1 MPRSSQLHTQA
12 HIFIVAS
19 QPGET
24 KQLQGLLRKHG
35 YHRVT
40 HLESPQRIANLPRD
54 QQPDLILLA
63 IDTSN
68 AAHLALFATP
78 KSYPSEP
85 APPILALTHHDDRR
99 ARIRAFQL
107 GAHDLLGKPL
117 DAQEVIHRI
126 RNALELR
133 FLLKER
139 QHRAAL
145 LQNLV
150 DERTETIRRMSLEDP
165 VTALPNR
172 HALLDHLANLLR
184 RKEAAAIYFI
194 ALEGIDDIVR
204 LHGVSVGEAF
214 CRQLRDR
221 MLERFPMDTMLG
233 IWNSTECV
241 MITRQPLDAN
251 SLDEQ
256 ALSIQHC
263 IAQPIAAEQVQT
275 HLSARIGISHTD
287 MPHDSAE
294 HLLRLAALALPE
306 SSGSRIYAPC
316 IEEALHKRT
325 RLCQALRQALDN
337 RELSL
342 VYQPKIELRSGRVVG
357 AEALLRWQHPQLGM
371 ISPAEFIPLAEASGD
386 ILRIGEWVID
396 SAIQQLEQWFDA
408 DLLPGDFSLA
418 VNVAP
423 LQLTQSDFA
432 RNLLARL
439 ELSSLPQGALE
450 IEITESGLMRNVDL
464 AREQLQQLARAH
476 VPVAIDDFG
485 TGHSSLANLK
495 TLPVSVLKI
504 DRAFVSGMHSDP
516 QDLRLVETVI
526 DMARNFRCH
535 TVAEGVERREQADLL
550 LALGCQIA
558 QGYLYSPPLK
568 AERFLDYCL
577 NQRAVAL
584 G

>member
-1 MPRSSQLHTQA
+1 
-12 HIFIVAS
+12 
-19 QPGET
+19 
-24 KQLQGLLRKHG
+24 
-35 YHRVT
+35 
-40 HLESPQRIANLPRD
+40 
-54 QQPDLILLA
+54 
-63 IDTSN
+63 
-68 AAHLALFATP
+68 
-78 KSYPSEP
+78 
-85 APPILALTHHDDRR
+85 
-99 ARIRAFQL
+99 
-107 GAHDLLGKPL
+107 
-117 DAQEVIHRI
+117 
-126 RNALELR
+126 
-133 FLLKER
+133 
-139 QHRAAL
+139 
-145 LQNLV
+145 
-150 DERTETIRRMSLEDP
+150 
-165 VTALPNR
+165 
-172 HALLDHLANLLR
+172 
-184 RKEAAAIYFI
+184 
-194 ALEGIDDIVR
+194 
-204 LHGVSVGEAF
+204 
-214 CRQLRDR
+214 
-221 MLERFPMDTMLG
+221 
-233 IWNSTECV
+233 
-241 MITRQPLDAN
+241 MI
-251 SLDEQ
+251 
-256 ALSIQHC
+256 
-263 IAQPIAAEQVQT
+263 
-275 HLSARIGISHTD
+275 
-287 MPHDSAE
+287 
-294 HLLRLAALALPE
+294 
-306 SSGSRIYAPC
+306 
-316 IEEALHKRT
+316 
-325 RLCQALRQALDN
+325 
-337 RELSL
+337 
-342 VYQPKIELRSGRVVG
+342 G
-357 AEALLRWQHPQLGM
+357 AEALLRWQHPQLGTV
-371 ISPAEFIPLAEASGD
+371 SPAEFIPLAESSGD

-577 NQRAVAL
+577 NPRVAAL
-584 G
+584 S

>member
-1 MPRSSQLHTQA
+1 MPS
-12 HIFIVAS
+12 
-19 QPGET
+19 
-24 KQLQGLLRKHG
+24 
-35 YHRVT
+35 
-40 HLESPQRIANLPRD
+40 SPQLTSARILIAADAPSDAEHLHNLLTGYGYRHVERLDTHRHLHALYAQPR
-54 QQPDLILLA
+54 PDLILLDIA
-63 IDTSN
+63 LSELSRIKLLATLRNHWGEPTPAVVIVTSG
-68 AAHLALFATP
+68 ATREIRIKALHLG
-78 KSYPSEP
+78 
-85 APPILALTHHDDRR
+85 I
-99 ARIRAFQL
+99 
-107 GAHDLLGKPL
+107 HDLIAKPL
-117 DAQEVIHRI
+117 DPPEIIHRL
-126 RNALELR
+126 RNILEIHILLR
-133 FLLKER
+133 ER
-139 QHRAAL
+139 LDRATL
-145 LQNLV
+145 LQHLV
-150 DERTETIRRMSLEDP
+150 AERTETLQRLALEDP

-172 HALLDHLANLLR
+172 PALLQHLNNLLR
-184 RKEAAAIYFI
+184 QNETTAIYFI
-194 ALEGIDDIVR
+194 ALEGLDDIVH
-204 LHGVSVGEAF
+204 LHGLNIGETLAL
-214 CRQLRDR
+214 QLRDR
-221 MLERFPMDTMLG
+221 LLEHFPWRATLG
-233 IWNSTECV
+233 IWNTSEWL
-241 MITRQPLDAN
+241 MITRQPLSTNITAQ
-251 SLDEQ
+251 SHKL
-256 ALSIQHC
+256 LHC
-263 IAQPIAAEQVQT
+263 IAQPLSTEQVQT
-275 HLSARIGISHTD
+275 RLSARIGISHTGIL
-287 MPHDSAE
+287 HDSAE
-294 HLLRLAALALPE
+294 HLVRQAALALPDNIGGRLYE
-306 SSGSRIYAPC
+306 TSL
-316 IEEALHKRT
+316 ETALHKRI
-325 RLCQALRQALDN
+325 QLRQALRLAAERN
-337 RELSL
+337 ELSL
-342 VYQPKIELRSGRVVG
+342 VYQPQVELRSGRVVG
-357 AEALLRWQHPQLGM
+357 AEALLRWRHPQLGP
-371 ISPAEFIPLAEASGD
+371 ISPSEFIPLAEESGD

-396 SAIQQLEQWFDA
+396 SAIRQLEQWFDA

-577 NQRAVAL
+577 TPRVAAL
-584 G
+584 S